1 MTAADILK
9 LIETVSPEDS
19 EGLDEIDLEFAH
31 YLVSIQERETKQT
44 VTRIEL
50 IEPARMGV
58 RENGKDAVRSR
69 PERSRAKYTR
79 SLDAQET
86 IGGEVVSVAKDKNE
100 WVVLLE
106 GRNGRFQIG
115 RGKTEKLARLA
126 AKIMDI
132 EYERGQG

>member
-1 MTAADILK
+1 MTAVDILK

-19 EGLDEIDLEFAH
+19 EGLDEIDLALAR
-31 YLVSIQERETKQT
+31 YLVSIQETETQRT
-44 VTRIEL
+44 LTRIEL

-58 RENGKDAVRSR
+58 RENGKDAVKSR
-69 PERSRAKYTR
+69 PERSRAKFTR

-86 IGGEVVSVAKDKNE
+86 IGREVVSVAKDKNK

-106 GRNGRFQIG
+106 GRNGRFLIG
-115 RGKTEKLARLA
+115 RGKTEKLARLV

-132 EYERGQG
+132 GYERERG